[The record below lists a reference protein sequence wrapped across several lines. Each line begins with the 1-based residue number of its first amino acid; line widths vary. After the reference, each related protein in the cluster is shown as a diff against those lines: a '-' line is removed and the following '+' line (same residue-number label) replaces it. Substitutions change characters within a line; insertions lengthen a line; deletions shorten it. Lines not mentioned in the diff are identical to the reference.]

1 MFSQNFILR
10 VITNSFFFF
19 PSLSLYSLDQY
30 IESNVCLAPQTSH
43 NTATS
48 IAQKVLKSS
57 DKLKTSKS
65 KDRILYDDDS
75 FSSTNTFSSE
85 NSNLSGD

>member
-10 VITNSFFFF
+10 VITNSYFFFA
-19 PSLSLYSLDQY
+19 LSLYSLDQY
-30 IESNVCLAPQTSH
+30 IEPNVCLAPQTSH
-43 NTATS
+43 NTTTNV
-48 IAQKVLKSS
+48 AQKVLKSS